1 MVAGTT
7 TVVGIVGCPVSHSLS
22 PAMHNAA
29 FKKSGLDWVYV
40 PFRVEPD
47 ALSEALS
54 GLPAL
59 GVRGVNVTVPHKERV
74 MEYLHSFSPEAQAIG
89 AVNTVSV
96 ERGALRGDNT
106 DWLGFLRDIQE
117 LGIDPGGLRVLILG
131 AGGAARAV
139 GYALAISGARLI
151 MCSSRNSGKGE
162 AMARDLRSLAAGCE
176 TVFVPSDRCA
186 RVGGDVDIVVNS
198 TPLGM
203 APMVEASPWPEE
215 IPFPRCK
222 LAYDLVYAPALT
234 RFMEQGKAAGATA
247 ANGLGMLVYQ
257 AAESFRIWTGMD
269 APVDVMRGAAARL
282 APA

>member
-1 MVAGTT
+1 
-7 TVVGIVGCPVSHSLS
+7 
-22 PAMHNAA
+22 
-29 FKKSGLDWVYV
+29 
-40 PFRVEPD
+40 
-47 ALSEALS
+47 
-54 GLPAL
+54 
-59 GVRGVNVTVPHKERV
+59 
-74 MEYLHSFSPEAQAIG
+74 
-89 AVNTVSV
+89 
-96 ERGALRGDNT
+96 
-106 DWLGFLRDIQE
+106 
-117 LGIDPGGLRVLILG
+117 
-131 AGGAARAV
+131 
-139 GYALAISGARLI
+139 
-151 MCSSRNSGKGE
+151 
-162 AMARDLRSLAAGCE
+162 MARDLRSLAAGCE

-215 IPFPRCK
+215 IPFPQCK

-234 RFMEQGKAAGATA
+234 RFMEQGKATGATA